1 MKKPTRTVRYYDI
14 YCDCCNKKLYV
25 TVNNIK
31 VTRKHKNESIYKI
44 YEVCDECAT
53 KIGRAIQNGAGRYN
67 QICDEMLHDKQ
78 EVDTI
83 IKYEF
88 SAPHDIESYYEYEY
102 HTEPVKIEN

>member
-1 MKKPTRTVRYYDI
+1 MKKLIKTVHYYDV
-14 YCDCCNKKLYV
+14 YCDCCGEKLNI

-31 VTRKHKNESIYKI
+31 VTRKHKDETISKI
-44 YEVCDECAT
+44 YETCDICA
-53 KIGRAIQNGAGRYN
+53 KNIGNAIQNGAGRYN

-88 SAPHDIESYYEYEY
+88 SSPHDIESYYEYEY
-102 HTEPVKIEN
+102 YTEPVKMN